1 MSEHLWQD
9 PEQIDDPW
17 AHEQSVDAQP
27 GVTAYAPQHEVVYA
41 RVWPEGY
48 PDLMAARDRHV
59 DNMLTERAAAAA
71 RITAENAV
79 FRREEED
86 ERIKNKG
93 WGKAREKSPDVPGP
107 RICPA
112 CENRT
117 WDLLTLGVCDKC
129 GMRKALN
136 ESLKKVKLTR
146 VCDSDDDDAPAEA
159 TPKAGAKA
167 KAKGASRKQKAEAK
181 AAAKA
186 AANATAQK
194 AQHFYEDFV
203 KHHAHGQAPLVSSWE
218 PQQAAASSSWQ
229 APMPPQPP
237 ASSSRTP
244 PAPPA
249 PPSRSSSSW
258 QI

>member
-1 MSEHLWQD
+1 MSEHLWQE
-9 PEQIDDPW
+9 PNEQIDDPW
-17 AHEQSVDAQP
+17 AEQSVDAQP
-27 GVTAYAPQHEVVYA
+27 GVAASAPRHEALYAS
-41 RVWPEGY
+41 VWPESY
-48 PDLMAARDRHV
+48 PDLMAARDSHI
-59 DNMLTERAAAAA
+59 DNMLKEEAAA
-71 RITAENAV
+71 RARMKEENAV
-79 FRREEED
+79 FRQQEED
-86 ERIKNKG
+86 ERKKRLCDG
-93 WGKAREKSPDVPGP
+93 LGPRAKSPDVPGP

-129 GMRKALN
+129 GMRKVLK

-146 VCDSDDDDAPAEA
+146 VCDSDDDAPAQA
-159 TPKAGAKA
+159 TAKARAKA
-167 KAKGASRKQKAEAK
+167 KEKGASRKQKAEAK

-229 APMPPQPP
+229 PPMPPPPP

>member
-71 RITAENAV
+71 RITADNAV
-79 FRREEED
+79 FRKEEED
-86 ERIKNKG
+86 ERIKNEN

-112 CENRT
+112 CEDRT
-117 WDLLTLGVCDKC
+117 WDLLTLGVCNKC

-136 ESLKKVKLTR
+136 ESLKKVKVTR
-146 VCDSDDDDAPAEA
+146 VCDSDDDAPAEA
-159 TPKAGAKA
+159 TSKAKAKA
-167 KAKGASRKQKAEAK
+167 KAKGASRKQKAETTT
-181 AAAKA
+181 AAKA
-186 AANATAQK
+186 AANAAAQK
-194 AQHFYEDFV
+194 AQHFYKDFV
-203 KHHAHGQAPLVSSWE
+203 NHHAHGQAPLVSSWE

>member
-1 MSEHLWQD
+1 MSEHLWRD
-9 PEQIDDPW
+9 PIEQIDDPW
-17 AHEQSVDAQP
+17 AEQSVDAQP
-27 GVTAYAPQHEVVYA
+27 GVAASAPQHEAVYA

-59 DNMLTERAAAAA
+59 DNILTERAAAAA

-79 FRREEED
+79 IRQEEED
-86 ERIKNKG
+86 EKIKNKG
-93 WGKAREKSPDVPGP
+93 LGKGREKSPDVPGP
-107 RICPA
+107 RICPT
-112 CENRT
+112 CSNRT
-117 WDLLTLGVCDKC
+117 WDRLTLGVCDKC
-129 GMRKALN
+129 GMRRALK
-136 ESLKKVKLTR
+136 ESLKKIKVTAAY
-146 VCDSDDDDAPAEA
+146 DSDDDPPAE
-159 TPKAGAKA
+159 AKA
-167 KAKGASRKQKAEAK
+167 KAKAKAQGASRKQKAEAK

-194 AQHFYEDFV
+194 AQHFYKDFV

-229 APMPPQPP
+229 APMPPPPP